1 MGWRRNWTTT
11 TRRKSTPSS
20 FVFFLLLLLKRSD
33 FSSGT
38 SKNALLFDRPRLRRE
53 RERSTRT
60 NVLFCVK
67 VRRFKVRERGGFL
80 GCFFSRFF
88 FFLLFFCSGGLLS
101 FSCRL
106 SLTVTVFVKTSSIM
120 REPLTKT
127 KTKKKEALRRATL
140 EKDDGKQTDFSVK
153 ERIETA
159 TMEVLGKRGL
169 EKTC

>member
-1 MGWRRNWTTT
+1 MCCFVSKFVVSKSE
-11 TRRKSTPSS
+11 RKKGE
-20 FVFFLLLLLKRSD
+20 VFW
-33 FSSGT
+33 
-38 SKNALLFDRPRLRRE
+38 AP
-53 RERSTRT
+53 
-60 NVLFCVK
+60 V
-67 VRRFKVRERGGFL
+67 
-80 GCFFSRFF
+80 FFSRFF
-88 FFLLFFCSGGLLS
+88 FFLLFFCSSWGFALIFVS
-101 FSCRL
+101 SL
-106 SLTVTVFVKTSSIM
+106 SLTVVTVFVKTSSIM

>member
-1 MGWRRNWTTT
+1 M
-11 TRRKSTPSS
+11 
-20 FVFFLLLLLKRSD
+20 
-33 FSSGT
+33 
-38 SKNALLFDRPRLRRE
+38 
-53 RERSTRT
+53 
-60 NVLFCVK
+60 LFCLK
-67 VRRFKVRERGGFL
+67 VRRFKKREKKRGGFL
-80 GCFFSRFF
+80 GSCFFSRFF
-88 FFLLFFCSGGLLS
+88 FFLLFFCSSWGFALIFVS
-101 FSCRL
+101 SL
-106 SLTVTVFVKTSSIM
+106 SLTVVTVFVKTSSIM